1 MLYVQ
6 YNSKTSSDA
15 KCNDSK
21 LEMIIYP
28 VAKKQVYAAMSNVS
42 DHITFENQNLN
53 CSFSRCEDISW
64 GVKF

>member
-42 DHITFENQNLN
+42 DHIPFENQNLK
-53 CSFSRCEDISW
+53 SVALVVAKIFH
-64 GVKF
+64 GV